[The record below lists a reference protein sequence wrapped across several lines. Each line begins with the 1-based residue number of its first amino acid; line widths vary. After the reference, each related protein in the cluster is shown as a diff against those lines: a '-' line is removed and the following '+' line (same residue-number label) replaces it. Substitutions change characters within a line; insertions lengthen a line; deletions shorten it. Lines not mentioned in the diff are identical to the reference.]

1 MNVRMYVRARTVI
14 NAQAR
19 CLVVI
24 NMDQYSSDSE
34 SSEPEAGSS
43 DVNTVRSQIFSKKI
57 TESLENLYSGGMT
70 GWGTQHKMKVNAAMA
85 STGLTL
91 SQVKVNSIVSSDIAM

>member
-1 MNVRMYVRARTVI
+1 MAYGFPVLIKINPLWTYVYVRARTVI

-34 SSEPEAGSS
+34 SSEPEAGPS

-57 TESLENLYSGGMT
+57 TESLENLYSGGMEPNT
-70 GWGTQHKMKVNAAMA
+70 KWRWMLPWPAQG
-85 STGLTL
+85 
-91 SQVKVNSIVSSDIAM
+91 